1 MKMDL
6 IQFDDVDTLVG
17 MLSSNQEI
25 LGNLFNSY
33 QNLISMEVMETQ
45 KLMLLKNDLMRI
57 NQGQSFAKMRKAFHK
72 MKETMFKGFAKAL
85 NTSKAMQN
93 KAKHLNKMQQL
104 MDKKISFLDK
114 LKQKALEQIRERKN
128 YVAQMTQQKLIELQM
143 IIQRLMML
151 GENSSGMGMPELG
164 MPGLGMLGLGMPPIG
179 MPMMIN
185 SIGNV
190 MSIMGMGLM

>member
-1 MKMDL
+1 
-6 IQFDDVDTLVG
+6 
-17 MLSSNQEI
+17 
-25 LGNLFNSY
+25 
-33 QNLISMEVMETQ
+33 MEVMETQ
-45 KLMLLKNDLMRI
+45 KLMLLQNDLMRI

-85 NTSKAMQN
+85 NMASKAMEN

-164 MPGLGMLGLGMPPIG
+164 MPELGMPGLGMPPIG